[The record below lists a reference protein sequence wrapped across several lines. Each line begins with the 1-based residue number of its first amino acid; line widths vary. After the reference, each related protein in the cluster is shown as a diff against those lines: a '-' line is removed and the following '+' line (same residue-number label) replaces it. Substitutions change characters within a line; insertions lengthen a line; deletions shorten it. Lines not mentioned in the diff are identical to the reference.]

1 MEQVDSSPAGNHHH
15 HALLFPFMS
24 KGHTIPLL
32 HLARLLLRRHI
43 TVTVVTT
50 PANRPFISQSL
61 SSTASAANILT
72 IPFSHNIPEIPAGT
86 ESSDALPSMSLFYP
100 FASST
105 VVMQPAFDA
114 AIETLTPPA
123 TFMVSDGFLWWTL
136 ESANRI
142 RIPRLVSFGMS
153 AHAMSLGRAVGESG
167 ILWGPESHEELI
179 ALPQFPWM
187 KVSKSDFE
195 PFFYDREAQ
204 QGVDFDFVMLAFG
217 VAAQSHGFVLNT
229 FYGLE
234 KAFVDYVNSSE
245 GPTSWCVGPLCLAEP
260 MDGEVSGPRPTYM
273 DWLDQKYVEG
283 ESVLFVAF
291 GSQADISLEQL
302 KEIAAGLEDSGA
314 NFLWVLRDKEAGLLG
329 KEEVTRFEERVE
341 ERGKVVKGWA
351 KQREILGHKS
361 VKGFMSH
368 CGWNSVMESV
378 CAGVPVAAWPMAA
391 EQPMNA
397 RMVVEEMKVGVRVE
411 TCDGS
416 VRGFVKRD
424 GVTKAVKE
432 LMEGERGRKAAER
445 AAELGE
451 AARGAMEEGSG
462 SSWVSLDK
470 LIHETMV
477 GVNKME

>member
-86 ESSDALPSMSLFYP
+86 ESSDALPSMSLFYH

-153 AHAMSLGRAVGESG
+153 AHAMSLGRAVGETG

-187 KVSKSDFE
+187 K
-195 PFFYDREAQ
+195 
-204 QGVDFDFVMLAFG
+204 
-217 VAAQSHGFVLNT
+217 SHGFVLNT
-229 FYGLE
+229 FYELE

-329 KEEVTRFEERVE
+329 KEEVTGFEERVE

-432 LMEGERGRKAAER
+432 LMEGERGRKAAE
-445 AAELGE
+445 LGE